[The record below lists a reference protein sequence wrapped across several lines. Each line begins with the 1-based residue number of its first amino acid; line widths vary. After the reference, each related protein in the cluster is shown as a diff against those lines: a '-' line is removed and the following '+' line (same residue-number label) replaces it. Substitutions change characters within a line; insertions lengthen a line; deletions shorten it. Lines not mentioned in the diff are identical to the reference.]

1 MPVPLLPLEL
11 IRLIAEYVV
20 DDLDE
25 HAGRAE
31 CFRLA
36 RVCKAWG
43 ALVQPLA
50 WRTLTIDPGIDMRP
64 LDYVLEHPEVL
75 RIVEVVDAYC
85 LRLSANDQVTFGEI
99 SESQAARLV
108 TLLRSCTSLTDLKLA
123 PCAAPYRLLAATSV
137 LPLAWSLKTL
147 TITFDVDTLH
157 CDFLVSSLA
166 RFAGLRTLHFFIECD
181 EIREVVI
188 DPSTITPTIP
198 LRELKVS
205 LRGSAD
211 LERLRF
217 SLTSRIDP
225 LTLAHCALI
234 DFWGS
239 SVLFN
244 WLVKCENLCILEIA
258 ALDEEVMDD
267 LLEDVCRLLPSL
279 VSLLSLDLFPVN
291 MSPRNPSSSWQSERP
306 WTLLLDAL
314 AAMSAPLVCRV
325 GGLFFQAS
333 SAAYPIHCDPVATH
347 ADLLGRAVMLMAFAW
362 SDDEADD
369 WFADLEAECCGVLVL
384 LSYIPDEGE
393 HGRKRWYR
401 VSILADDADDD

>member
-1 MPVPLLPLEL
+1 MPIPLLPLEL
-11 IRLIAEYVV
+11 VRLIAEYVV

-50 WRTLTIDPGIDMRP
+50 WRTLTVDPGIDMRP
-64 LDYVLEHPEVL
+64 VDYVLEHPEVL

-85 LRLSANDQVTFGEI
+85 LRLSAIGQVTFGEI

-137 LPLAWSLKTL
+137 LPLASSLKTL

-157 CDFLVSSLA
+157 CDLLVSCLA
-166 RFAGLRTLHFFIECD
+166 RFAGLRTLHLFIECN
-181 EIREVVI
+181 EAREAVI
-188 DPSTITPTIP
+188 DPSTTTPTIP
-198 LRELKVS
+198 LDELKVS
-205 LRGSAD
+205 LRSFAD
-211 LERLRF
+211 LERLRL
-217 SLTSRIDP
+217 SLISRIDP

-239 SVLFN
+239 PVLFN
-244 WLVKCENLCILEIA
+244 LLVKCESLFVLEIA
-258 ALDEEVMDD
+258 APDEEIMDD

-279 VSLLSLDLFPVN
+279 VSLVSLDLFPVN

-314 AAMSAPLVCRV
+314 AAII
-325 GGLFFQAS
+325 GGLFFQAA
-333 SAAYPIHCDPVATH
+333 SAAYSIHRDHVTVT
-347 ADLLGRAVMLMAFAW
+347 DRFSLLGRAVTLIAFAW
-362 SDDEADD
+362 SDDEDD
-369 WFADLEAECCGVLVL
+369 EWFVDLEDEYCGVLVRL
-384 LSYIPDEGE
+384 YYIPDEGGIG
-393 HGRKRWYR
+393 HKRWYR
-401 VSILADDADDD
+401 VSSSADDAVDD